1 MPRDC
6 RPARLGDDD
15 YEYEEND
22 NDVSFRVIRLIVTF
36 EEGEN
41 DEKPSGSEAKDKLPL
56 ERTKLAKVFI
66 MYNIHKLSNVS
77 ISMNYRLIIVWRS
90 TSSHV
95 Y

>member
-6 RPARLGDDD
+6 RPARHGDDD
-15 YEYEEND
+15 YDYDEND
-22 NDVSFRVIRLIVTF
+22 NDESFLVIVTF

-41 DEKPSGSEAKDKLPL
+41 DEKPSGGEAKDQLPL
-56 ERTKLAKVFI
+56 QRTKLAKVLI
-66 MYNIHKLSNVS
+66 MYNIRKLSSVS
-77 ISMNYRLIIVWRS
+77 ISMNYRLMIVWHS